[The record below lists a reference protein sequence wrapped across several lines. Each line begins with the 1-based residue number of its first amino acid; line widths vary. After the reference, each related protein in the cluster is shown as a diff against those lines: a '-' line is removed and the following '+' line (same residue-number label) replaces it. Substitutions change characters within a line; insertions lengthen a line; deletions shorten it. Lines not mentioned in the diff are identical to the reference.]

1 MGNARGR
8 TCLPGRIGLDA
19 WPNQPL
25 RHFIRRRYQRNI
37 SRPFQRQ
44 VSSRRRPFANQAAT
58 KKPRQSQ
65 ASVSVLRPYL
75 RGGVTCGLAGCSSV
89 TWTHASRTLVGQQ
102 LVRCFSKTAGLARAR
117 CTVPAAPLA
126 DDASVGVQLLTLLCF
141 YTAPRPAVI
150 TKMRESQRSYPYHL
164 FHQSYAPII
173 RAAAHADAPPYMAQC
188 GSEPTDHA
196 PELPLPTGGNT
207 PQNSAGNTAPDTR
220 ITALHEQGYAP
231 EQHSNTQ
238 YEGCTDICHDFI
250 TPLRLL
256 ILHPA
261 GQTRLP
267 RQRRPHPDH

>member
-173 RAAAHADAPPYMAQC
+173 RAAAHADAPPIWRSVVPSQ
-188 GSEPTDHA
+188 PTMRRSYHYLRA
-196 PELPLPTGGNT
+196 ATHPKIVLEIPHRTLGLQPFTSRATPPNNT
-207 PQNSAGNTAPDTR
+207 RTLNMRGAR
-220 ITALHEQGYAP
+220 IYATI
-231 EQHSNTQ
+231 S
-238 YEGCTDICHDFI
+238 
-250 TPLRLL
+250 
-256 ILHPA
+256 
-261 GQTRLP
+261 
-267 RQRRPHPDH
+267 